1 MIAAGAL
8 APAAVVASAAEP
20 QALIRPP
27 RLREGDLVGL
37 VNLSSAASDENIA
50 RGVHNLEAQ
59 GLRVKPGRHIRAVQ
73 GHYGGTIAQRVED
86 LHAMFD
92 DREVRGIWCVRGGAG
107 ASSLLPHVDYAK
119 IRRQPKVVIG
129 FSDVT
134 ALLLAIW
141 RRARVVT
148 FHGPVGT
155 TLVSDFSVGRARA
168 VLMQP
173 GVDAVLP
180 IAAENLQRS
189 PVDRQYA
196 PRVFREG
203 RAEGRLMGGNLSI
216 VSALIGTPYG
226 IEPRGGLLFLEEVG
240 EEPYRIDRM
249 LTQLAQ
255 AGILGG
261 VSGSALG
268 VFQRSEAK
276 PGEPSSTLAEVLE
289 SHFLARRQPS
299 MYGMSIGHI
308 PQQLTLP
315 IGVRA
320 RLDTAAGTITL
331 LEPAVT

>member
-8 APAAVVASAAEP
+8 APAAFVSAAAEP
-20 QALIRPP
+20 APVLKPP
-27 RLREGDLVGL
+27 RLREGDLVGML
-37 VNLSSAASDENIA
+37 NLSSVASDENIE
-50 RGVHNLEAQ
+50 RGVRNLEAQ
-59 GLRVKPGRHIRAVQ
+59 GFRVKAGRHIRAAH
-73 GHYGGTIAQRVED
+73 GHYGGTIEQRVED

-92 DREVRGIWCVRGGAG
+92 DREVRAIWCVRGGAG
-107 ASSLLPHVDYAK
+107 ASSLLPHIDYGK
-119 IRRQPKVVIG
+119 IRRQPKIVIG

-155 TLVSDFSVGRARA
+155 TLVSDFSVGRTRA
-168 VLMQP
+168 LLMQP
-173 GVDAVLP
+173 GVETVLP

-189 PVDRQYA
+189 PVDRQYT

-203 RAEGRLMGGNLSI
+203 RAEGRPVGGNLSI
-216 VSALIGTPYG
+216 VTALVGTPYG
-226 IEPRGGLLFLEEVG
+226 IQPRGGLLFLEEVG
-240 EEPYRIDRM
+240 EEPYRVDRM

-268 VFQRSEAK
+268 VFQRCEAK

-315 IGVRA
+315 VGVRA